1 MARDR
6 LHEALTTL
14 HEELES
20 GAPVPEEDRKLMRL
34 VADDVDRALDEDGLG
49 ERLKERAEELA
60 TEFEAEHPK
69 VAHVLGE
76 IVEVLARMGI

>member
-1 MARDR
+1 MARER
-6 LHEALTTL
+6 LHRALTML

-20 GAPVPEEDRKLMRL
+20 GAPVPDEDRKLMRL
-34 VADDVDRALDEDGLG
+34 VADDVDRALDEEGLG

-69 VAHVLGE
+69 VAHVLAE
-76 IVEVLARMGI
+76 IVDVLARMGI